1 MAHRYKFKNK
11 LLIAS
16 IKDEIRD
23 IACTLCDEI
32 THNPVGFLDRKY
44 VVTFYDNKNSIIP
57 FYSESSENKIQ
68 KNEEL
73 KTFRFI
79 KIGKFQLE
87 DLAMEYYDIPYSRVY
102 GKYNRTYDISDYDE
116 MKEIYK
122 LLLKL
127 TTVSNDDIRKYFG
140 DD

>member
-1 MAHRYKFKNK
+1 MVHRYKFKNK
-11 LLIAS
+11 CLIAS

-23 IACTLCDEI
+23 IACKLCDEI
-32 THNPVGFLDRKY
+32 THNPIGFLDRAY
-44 VVTFYDNKNSIIP
+44 VVTFYNSKNSIIP
-57 FYSESSENKIQ
+57 FYSESDKNKIQ
-68 KNEEL
+68 KNEKL
-73 KTFRFI
+73 KTFRSI

-87 DLAMEYYDIPYSRVY
+87 DLAMEYYDIPYSRIY
-102 GKYNRTYDISDYDE
+102 GKYNRTYDVSDYDE

-122 LLLKL
+122 MLLKL